1 MLLHILHDTSSTNRN
16 KTPCRYSTWHLQKS
30 NISYASAT
38 WRQWFF
44 VYSALSLHFDGFCNF
59 SSVQNIDELFVQLVH
74 NWRVYFMV
82 ITNHLASLKLVV
94 LMHFNNQEFWDHK
107 TWKYNCMNPIQN
119 VSYSL
124 KICKGHAYQHR
135 SAHDI
140 VINRSLFSKN

>member
-1 MLLHILHDTSSTNRN
+1 MTPVQQIETKLLVDILHDIYKSQTLVM
-16 KTPCRYSTWHLQKS
+16 LQT
-30 NISYASAT
+30 T

-82 ITNHLASLKLVV
+82 ITNHLASLKLAV